1 MGNPLKALRRLDQ
14 WLIERRL
21 RWTTGFLLFAVL
33 AVLGTASL
41 AIEGG
46 HAVLVLAPAFLAFV
60 HRYIRPNV

>member
-1 MGNPLKALRRLDQ
+1 MANPLKAILRLDR
-14 WLIERRL
+14 WLLQRRL
-21 RWTTGFLLFAVL
+21 RWTTAFTLFAIL
-33 AVLGTASL
+33 AVFGTASM